1 MAACPYYC
9 ISHVQVKED
18 FTINAPS
25 RSFSGDVRDGRFF
38 PYSKFK
44 KETRNM
50 CVLKYVLNIY
60 HAVGLVQVNGV
71 VNMCV
76 NTCKW

>member
-1 MAACPYYC
+1 
-9 ISHVQVKED
+9 
-18 FTINAPS
+18 
-25 RSFSGDVRDGRFF
+25 
-38 PYSKFK
+38 
-44 KETRNM
+44 M

-76 NTCKW
+76 NTCKWYRHLGHRYLLSHPVTTS